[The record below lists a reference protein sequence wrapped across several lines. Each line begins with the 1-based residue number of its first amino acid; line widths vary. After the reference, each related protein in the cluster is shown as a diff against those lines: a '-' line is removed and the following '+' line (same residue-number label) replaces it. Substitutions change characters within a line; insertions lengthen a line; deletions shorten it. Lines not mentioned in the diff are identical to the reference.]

1 MVMVLDFTSPWVMY
15 TEILLLALRDQVKA
29 LSVMVGRA
37 LPSVKLVWPGSLTQ
51 GVTVPVRSMVVPST
65 WTVLPAAAGYDMCW
79 LRGLL
84 GPRSLVVRGGGGS
97 HRMRRQVTGV
107 DWVPG

>member
-1 MVMVLDFTSPWVMY
+1 
-15 TEILLLALRDQVKA
+15 LALRDQVKA
-29 LSVMVGRA
+29 LSVMVGRG
-37 LPSVKLVWPGSLTQ
+37 LRSVKLVWSGSLTL
-51 GVTVPVRSMVVPST
+51 GVIVPVSSMVVPST
-65 WTVLPAAAGYDMCW
+65 RMVLPGAAGGEEMCW

-84 GPRSLVVRGGGGS
+84 GPRSLVRRGGGGS

>member
-1 MVMVLDFTSPWVMY
+1 
-15 TEILLLALRDQVKA
+15 LALRNQVKA
-29 LSVMVGRA
+29 LSVMVGRG
-37 LPSVKLVWPGSLTQ
+37 LRSVKLVWSGSLTL
-51 GVTVPVRSMVVPST
+51 GVIVPVSSMVVPST
-65 WTVLPAAAGYDMCW
+65 RMVLPAAAGDEMCW

>member
-1 MVMVLDFTSPWVMY
+1 MTADLEETDEVSPSIRRVQRVLP
-15 TEILLLALRDQVKA
+15 L
-29 LSVMVGRA
+29 
-37 LPSVKLVWPGSLTQ
+37 VKLVWPGSLTL

-65 WTVLPAAAGYDMCW
+65 RMVLPAAAGDEMCW
-79 LRGLL
+79 LPGLL
-84 GPRSLVVRGGGGS
+84 GPRSLVRRGGGGS